1 MDALKYFQEKARM
14 TKADEKGNCTISCA
28 HCPLFSHNHDEV
40 SDSICGCF
48 ELTYPEEAIA
58 IVQKWAEEHPVKTLL
73 QDFQEKYPDFD
84 KDAVGNPRICPAWLG
99 YKNYCCDSKK
109 ATYNQCTECWN
120 QPVKEG

>member
-14 TKADEKGNCTISCA
+14 TKADEKGRCTISCA

-48 ELTYPEEAIA
+48 ELACPEKAIA
-58 IVQKWAEEHPVKTLL
+58 IVQKWSDEHPVKTFL
-73 QDFQEKYPDFD
+73 QDLLEHYPNTQLYDGHPDF
-84 KDAVGNPRICPAWLG
+84 CPSDLG
-99 YKNYCCDSKK
+99 YESKIS
-109 ATYNQCTECWN
+109 CGRIGCVECWN

>member
-1 MDALKYFQEKARM
+1 MELAEYMAMKKRM
-14 TKADEKGNCTISCA
+14 TEFNRVWGCLIDCRG
-28 HCPLFSHNHDEV
+28 CPLFFDNNGRGLECRKFEV
-40 SDSICGCF
+40 
-48 ELTYPEEAIA
+48 LYPEEAEA
-58 IVQKWAEEHPVKTLL
+58 KLTQWAKGHPAKTLL

>member
-14 TKADEKGNCTISCA
+14 TKADEKGNCTISCV

-48 ELTYPEEAIA
+48 ELACPEKAIA

-73 QDFQEKYPDFD
+73 QDLLEHYPNGKLGLKGIPAF
-84 KDAVGNPRICPAWLG
+84 CPSLLG
-99 YKNYCCDSKK
+99 YSIE
-109 ATYNQCTECWN
+109 QCGEINCIECWGR
-120 QPVKEG
+120 PMEEKP